1 MNILIL
7 GLGSIGQRHLRNL
20 RTIDKNLKF
29 FVIRKKFKTPLLNNK
44 NKVIKG
50 DINKK
55 FNLTILKNI
64 KELKFNT
71 LKIHAAFICTPSKF
85 HIKEAIELLKKDIHI
100 FVEKPLGSNYKKISE
115 LENLIQNKPK
125 IKHMM
130 GYQLK
135 FNPILIKLKKIIE
148 SEFLGKIYNVLIH
161 QGEHLEDFHPYEDY
175 TKLYAARK
183 QLGGGVILT
192 QIHEIDYILYLFD
205 KYKIKLLN
213 CEASKV
219 STLKINVED
228 HVFAN
233 FKLYQNKNKFICSLY
248 QNYFERPK
256 SRIII
261 LIGEKG
267 KIECDLTKEKIYI
280 YKKNFFKKID
290 FKINRNQ
297 IYINQVRY
305 FINCIKKNKKINK
318 IYDVFNGIK
327 SLRIALDMK
336 KVSKIN

>member
-20 RTIDKNLKF
+20 RKIDQNIKF
-29 FVIRKKFKTPLLNNK
+29 FIIRKKFKTPLLNNN
-44 NKVIKG
+44 NKVIRG

-55 FNLTILKNI
+55 FDLTILKNI
-64 KELKFNT
+64 KELKSVNH
-71 LKIHAAFICTPSKF
+71 KIHAAFICTPSKF
-85 HIKEAIELLKKDIHI
+85 HIREAIELVRQNIHI
-100 FVEKPLGSNYKKISE
+100 FIEKPLGSNYKNLSL
-115 LENLIQNKPK
+115 LENLLQKKPK

-135 FNPILIKLKKIIE
+135 FNPILNRLKNIIQNKI
-148 SEFLGKIYNVLIH
+148 LGRIYSVLIH

-175 TKLYAARK
+175 SKLYAAQK
-183 QLGGGVILT
+183 KLGGGVILT
-192 QIHEIDYILYLFD
+192 QIHEIDYILYLFN

-213 CEASKV
+213 CTSSKI
-219 STLKINVED
+219 SKLKINVED
-228 HVFAN
+228 YVFAN
-233 FKLYQNKNKFICSLY
+233 FKLYNNKTQFICSLY

-256 SRIII
+256 SRKII

-267 KIECDLTKEKIYI
+267 KIECDLNKEKIYI
-280 YKKNFFKKID
+280 FKKNFCKKIN

-297 IYINQVRY
+297 IYLNQVRY
-305 FINCIKKNKKINK
+305 FINCVKKNKKINQ

-327 SLRIALDMK
+327 SLKTALEMK
-336 KVSKIN
+336 KVSKTN